1 MSAWSMLLHVSG
13 FLAPAVAVG
22 GVLAVLEWV
31 SQSHT
36 AWKTAVAWLLYTAL
50 ATGVLMLGLVW
61 LGRDGKLL
69 TYGALVLVL
78 GALAAWRTR

>member
-22 GVLAVLEWV
+22 GGLAMLEWI
-31 SQSHT
+31 SRRHR
-36 AWKTAVAWLLYTAL
+36 AWQMAVAWVLYTGL
-50 ATGVLMLGLVW
+50 GSGVLLLGLVW

-69 TYGALVLVL
+69 TYGALVLAL
-78 GALAAWRTR
+78 GALAAWRNR